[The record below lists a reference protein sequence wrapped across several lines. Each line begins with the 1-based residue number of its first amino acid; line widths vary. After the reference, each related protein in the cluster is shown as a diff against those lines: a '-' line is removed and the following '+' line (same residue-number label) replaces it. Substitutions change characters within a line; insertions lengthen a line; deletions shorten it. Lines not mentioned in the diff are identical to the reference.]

1 MSKPALE
8 TLLKKCLCSLQL
20 VRVKYKD
27 IFKNVVAFFSSFQSK
42 RVNVL
47 ASDSSSSI
55 QEERKRV
62 KKSVPK
68 QMKQKRIKS
77 PEHKSAEILP
87 TLTDPAE
94 ESTKELMIC
103 VEDATQISVFEDK
116 SKEPEELMEVE
127 CLDEEKGSY
136 NRQVSVLLC

>member
-1 MSKPALE
+1 M
-8 TLLKKCLCSLQL
+8 
-20 VRVKYKD
+20 
-27 IFKNVVAFFSSFQSK
+27 
-42 RVNVL
+42 L

-55 QEERKRV
+55 QEERKRA

-68 QMKQKRIKS
+68 QMKQIRIKS

-94 ESTKELMIC
+94 ESTKELMIYC
-103 VEDATQISVFEDK
+103 VEDVRQIPVYEDV

-127 CLDEEKGSY
+127 CIDEEKESY

>member
-1 MSKPALE
+1 M
-8 TLLKKCLCSLQL
+8 
-20 VRVKYKD
+20 
-27 IFKNVVAFFSSFQSK
+27 
-42 RVNVL
+42 NVL

-55 QEERKRV
+55 QGERKRV

-68 QMKQKRIKS
+68 QMKQKRLKS

-94 ESTKELMIC
+94 ESTNELMIC
-103 VEDATQISVFEDK
+103 VEDARQIPVYEDV

-127 CLDEEKGSY
+127 CLDEEKESY

>member
-1 MSKPALE
+1 M
-8 TLLKKCLCSLQL
+8 
-20 VRVKYKD
+20 
-27 IFKNVVAFFSSFQSK
+27 
-42 RVNVL
+42 NVL

-68 QMKQKRIKS
+68 QTKQKRLKS
-77 PEHKSAEILP
+77 PEHKSGEILP
-87 TLTDPAE
+87 TSTDPAE

-103 VEDATQISVFEDK
+103 FGDTTQISVFEDK
-116 SKEPEELMEVE
+116 SKQPEELMEVE
-127 CLDEEKGSY
+127 CLDEEKESY